1 MFNRFLVGAV
11 VAAGAVVATTVVAE
25 LKKNEAIKS
34 AGKNFA
40 DGAKQFG
47 KEICK
52 SAVNMTKASVD
63 SIKDQV
69 EKAKASNAEFDSEH
83 VDDAGCGDILSS
95 ENGDI
100 AVCAEGIKDTD
111 EIQQDKFKDAD
122 TELSDDEIIDDT
134 EASDKATNETD
145 AEPEA
150 MEESTDEIAE

>member
-40 DGAKQFG
+40 DGAKQLG

-52 SAVNMTKASVD
+52 SAVNVTKTSVD

-69 EKAKASNAEFDSEH
+69 EKAKASTAEFDAEH
-83 VDDAGCGDILSS
+83 VDDAGCGEILSS

-134 EASDKATNETD
+134 ETSEDATTET
-145 AEPEA
+145 ATEPESKV
-150 MEESTDEIAE
+150 ESTDETAE